1 MDVYGRIYG
10 CMLIYTAPVL
20 WECDGVHRESK
31 VVFACP
37 KTVGFVFRVL
47 VLWRGVGRER
57 GRALGGA
64 GRGGREREAS
74 RRPTATVCERKRR
87 VAVAS
92 GVLAGVRETGGSAG

>member
-1 MDVYGRIYG
+1 M
-10 CMLIYTAPVL
+10 
-20 WECDGVHRESK
+20 
-31 VVFACP
+31 FACP

-47 VLWRGVGRER
+47 VLWRGAGAR
-57 GRALGGA
+57 GGAARGA

>member
-10 CMLIYTAPVL
+10 CIMIYTAPVL

-47 VLWRGVGRER
+47 VLWRGAGR
-57 GRALGGA
+57 GGA
-64 GRGGREREAS
+64 GRGGARGGREREAS

>member
-20 WECDGVHRESK
+20 WECDCVHRESK

-37 KTVGFVFRVL
+37 KTVGFVFRFVFCF
-47 VLWRGVGRER
+47 VARD
-57 GRALGGA
+57 GGA